1 MELQFLHALQGLHND
16 VIDAIMIFVTTMGN
30 AGILWIGLGVILAVI
45 PKTRKCGVLVLISMA
60 ISFLLGNLILK
71 NVFARP
77 RPFHVD
83 NSVTL
88 LIPEP
93 SEYSFPSGHTLNGFT
108 ASVMIFLHYKGVG
121 IAALI
126 MAALIAF
133 SRMYLFVHY
142 PTDILGGIALGIV
155 DAVLVYQV
163 AKRVMAKK
171 GLKKTQSA

>member
-1 MELQFLHALQGLHND
+1 MELEFLHMLQGWHRDWL
-16 VIDAIMIFVTTMGN
+16 DAVMIFVTKLGD
-30 AGILWIGLGVILAVI
+30 AGLLWIGIGLILAII

-60 ISFLLGNLILK
+60 VSFLFGNLILK
-71 NVFARP
+71 NLIGRA

-108 ASVMIFLHYKGVG
+108 ASVMIFLHYKKPG
-121 IAALI
+121 IAAI
-126 MAALIAF
+126 VFASLIAF

-142 PTDILGGIALGIV
+142 PTDILGGIVLGV
-155 DAVLVYQV
+155 FDAVLVYMV
-163 AKRVMAKK
+163 AKKVLEKKQAKV
-171 GLKKTQSA
+171 AA